1 MRVDTVVSIGQD
13 RNDGVGGK
21 GGGYVDLEI
30 GTSASN
36 APDCTRL
43 DSARTEGRDT
53 MWKKVPSIK
62 PAGESVREA
71 FRIAGALVGKRL
83 TFRLR

>member
-43 DSARTEGRDT
+43 DSART
-53 MWKKVPSIK
+53 
-62 PAGESVREA
+62 
-71 FRIAGALVGKRL
+71 
-83 TFRLR
+83 